1 MLGKII
7 LAKLVGQILK
17 LTAAILI
24 RTLNF
29 TPEELPFMKPLSD
42 ELMNQLLRNIFSQRN
57 SHTEEWY
64 FSQGKDI
71 FVHTSN
77 SQAMLWH
84 VRRSAQYLKYYPSE
98 AMTNFFT
105 AFAHSLSHI
114 EE

>member
-1 MLGKII
+1 
-7 LAKLVGQILK
+7 
-17 LTAAILI
+17 
-24 RTLNF
+24 
-29 TPEELPFMKPLSD
+29 MKPLSD
-42 ELMNQLLRNIFSQRN
+42 ELMNQLIRNIFSQRN
-57 SHTEEWY
+57 SHAEEWY